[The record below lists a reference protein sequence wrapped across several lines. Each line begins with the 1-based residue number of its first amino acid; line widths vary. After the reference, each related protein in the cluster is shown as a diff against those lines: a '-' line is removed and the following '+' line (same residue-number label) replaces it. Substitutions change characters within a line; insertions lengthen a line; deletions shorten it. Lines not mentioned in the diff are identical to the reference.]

1 MRANGGLSCDLLFRN
16 QFALRKT
23 DHLKLQWTEE
33 TFNNNHAIPDLAC
46 VAGGIVG
53 AREIKFWPQSRQKRA
68 AKPREI
74 PPARELGYFEYR
86 PLLSPH

>member
-1 MRANGGLSCDLLFRN
+1 MEGEEWSPPSMKSVVRYGLVLL
-16 QFALRKT
+16 QLSP
-23 DHLKLQWTEE
+23 LQ
-33 TFNNNHAIPDLAC
+33 AVLAC

-53 AREIKFWPQSRQKRA
+53 AHEIKFWKRM

-74 PPARELGYFEYR
+74 PPARELGCFEYR